1 MNGLLHRLNLF
12 FERAPGLLLPW
23 RWTVLAAFF
32 LVTAFMSYG
41 LYSKFAMDMS
51 LESWFN
57 DDDPVKLQ
65 LDDFRQQ
72 FGSDDGIYMVYRA
85 KGGDVFSLPSAQL
98 IAKLHSELDDLSHQA
113 NSESLL
119 TRIERIDSLYNVRYQ
134 SAMGDD
140 LLSNKLLSN
149 DFPTTQTE
157 MENRRQVALAQSG
170 FELAYYSKDFKFGGM
185 RIKTDFGTVPI
196 TEQVRESGDN
206 LLHDD
211 LLADDLLG
219 EDDFAFDDDDL
230 VGESGMNNLEGSLE
244 DSLEFKAEKI
254 EYQDMQMTEYLDFM
268 TALRQVTEKPEYQ
281 GFEFHYS
288 GNAAM
293 MEFAMN
299 SMKQAGGLMMAM
311 ILVIVLLLWFLFRSL
326 SAVIWPVV
334 LIITSVIWTL
344 GLFSLLGIMLSNM
357 VTLTFMMILAVGIAD
372 CVHVLSTYSL
382 YRKEGAEHT
391 QAMALAYRKTGVPI
405 FLTTITTMA
414 GMSALMASNIPQIG
428 IFGLSSSL
436 GVFVAF
442 LLTVLVLPVLMD
454 IWHPERSLSKLQ
466 EKQQDK
472 QQENPL
478 VIKRHWLQPL
488 LDGIPDVVKKHS
500 KLIVITYACIFIVFF
515 VSALNVKV
523 DSNFVELTREGSSVR
538 VAAELIDDNM
548 MGGQNMEVM
557 LNFDHP
563 DALKDSQVLKTIESF
578 QDLLL
583 EKYPQYVVKTF
594 ALTDFVKE
602 THKVM
607 NEGKAEFDSIPDDS
621 HLAGQLLYLFD
632 NSNPTDRSNLV
643 SDDYSITHISIMLKN
658 AGSYEYT
665 GFFDSVNVDI
675 ENTFSPLKSA
685 YPNLEST
692 VTGTLP
698 LMMKLIDH
706 ISWAQIKSFAWAL
719 GIISILLVIALG
731 SIQGGLISVAPNM
744 LPAIFTFGAMGLLGY
759 SLDTDT
765 LVIAPLIIGI
775 AVDDTIHFMAHY
787 RDAWFKT
794 GDVEASLKSTIKEVG
809 QAVTFTTLILA
820 VGFGVLS
827 FSDYLGLA
835 KTGMFG
841 SLAIVVALSC
851 DLLLLPAIISCV
863 KPDLGRERYL
873 QSLDEDEKLLPMKN
887 S

>member
-1 MNGLLHRLNLF
+1 MNELLHRLNLL
-12 FERAPGLLLPW
+12 FERAPSILLPW
-23 RWTVLAAFF
+23 RWTVLAGFF
-32 LVTAFMSYG
+32 LVTAVMSYG
-41 LYSKFAMDMS
+41 LYSKFTMDMS

-85 KGGDVFSLPSAQL
+85 KDGDVFSLPSAML
-98 IAKLHSELDDLSHQA
+98 LAKLHTELDDLSRA
-113 NSESLL
+113 ASSDSLL
-119 TRIERIDSLYNVRYQ
+119 TRIERIDSLLNVRYQ
-134 SAMGDD
+134 SARGDD
-140 LLSNKLLSN
+140 LLSYKLLSN
-149 DFPTTQTE
+149 DFPTTQIE

-170 FELAYYSKDFKFGGM
+170 FELAYFSKDFRFGGV
-185 RIKTDFGTVPI
+185 RIKTNFGTVPI
-196 TEQVRESGDN
+196 TQQTTEISANSLEN
-206 LLHDD
+206 
-211 LLADDLLG
+211 DLLG
-219 EDDFAFDDDDL
+219 DDDFSFSD
-230 VGESGMNNLEGSLE
+230 GGMNDDAELNG
-244 DSLEFKAEKI
+244 LEFKAEKI
-254 EYQDMQMTEYLDFM
+254 EYQDMQMNEYLEFM
-268 TALRQVTEKPEYQ
+268 QALRQVTEKPEYH
-281 GFEFHYS
+281 GFEFYYS
-288 GNAAM
+288 GNAPM

-299 SMKQAGGLMMAM
+299 SMKQAGGLMMGM
-311 ILVIVLLLWFLFRSL
+311 ILVIILLLWFLFRSL
-326 SAVIWPVV
+326 SAVFWPVI
-334 LIITSVIWTL
+334 LIISSVIWTL

-357 VTLTFMMILAVGIAD
+357 VSLTFMMILAVGIAD

-382 YRKEGAEHT
+382 YRREGTEHT
-391 QAMALAYRKTGVPI
+391 QAMAAAYRKTGVPI
-405 FLTTITTMA
+405 LLTSITTMA

-454 IWHPERSLSKLQ
+454 IWHPERSLSKQQ
-466 EKQQDK
+466 EKQALNKDSDQ
-472 QQENPL
+472 PL
-478 VIKRHWLQPL
+478 TIKRHWLQSL
-488 LDGIPDVVKKHS
+488 LDGIPDVVKNYS
-500 KLIVITYACIFIVFF
+500 KPIVILYGCIFIVFL

-557 LNFDHP
+557 LNFNHP
-563 DALKDSQVLKTIESF
+563 DALKDSQVLSTIDNF
-578 QDLLL
+578 QRKML

-607 NEGKAEFDSIPDDS
+607 NEGKAEFNSIPKDS
-621 HLAGQLLYLFD
+621 HLTGQLLYLFD
-632 NSNPTDRSNLV
+632 NSNPADRSNLV

-665 GFFDSVNVDI
+665 SFFDSVNIDI
-675 ENTFSPLKSA
+675 EQTFTPLRSA

-692 VTGTLP
+692 VTGSLP

-706 ISWAQIKSFAWAL
+706 ISWAQIKSFVWAL
-719 GIISILLVIALG
+719 GIISLLLIIALG
-731 SIQGGLISVAPNM
+731 SVQGGLISVAPNM

-787 RDAWFKT
+787 RDSWFKT
-794 GDVEASLKSTIKEVG
+794 GDVQASLKSTIKEVG

-851 DLLLLPAIISCV
+851 DLLLLPAIISWV
-863 KPDLGRERYL
+863 KPDLGREKYL
-873 QSLDEDEKLLPMKN
+873 QSLNDEQKSRLVSN
-887 S
+887 T